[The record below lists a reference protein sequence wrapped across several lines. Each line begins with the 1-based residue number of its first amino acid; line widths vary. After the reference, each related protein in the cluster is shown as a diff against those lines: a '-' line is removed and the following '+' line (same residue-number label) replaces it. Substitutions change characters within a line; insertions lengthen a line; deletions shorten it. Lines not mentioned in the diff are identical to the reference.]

1 MRLTDYVIEGNSY
14 SSDEWSEFWVKI
26 RNGPLKGM
34 HLINLG
40 PDYYSSRECYF
51 SWDRTWD
58 RTIGKNGSVRYIITH
73 VDQRNEQQ
81 RREARELKKNAHRRL
96 HLI

>member
-26 RNGPLKGM
+26 RNGPLKRM

-40 PDYYSSRECYF
+40 YNYYSSRECYF
-51 SWDRTWD
+51 SWD
-58 RTIGKNGSVRYIITH
+58 RTIGKNGSVRYIITY
-73 VDQRNEQQ
+73 VDPRNEQQ
-81 RREARELKKNAHRRL
+81 RRKAREL
-96 HLI
+96 